1 MKSLY
6 AIFFKRKINSHEY
19 LVYVTKNRFPN
30 LKGCSLE
37 SVKIY
42 CTITVSR
49 RERLSDEPVVI
60 AVQGAI
66 SEIMLCSKSLY

>member
-19 LVYVTKNRFPN
+19 LVYVTKNRFQRVAVC
-30 LKGCSLE
+30 K
-37 SVKIY
+37 
-42 CTITVSR
+42 VSKYIAR
-49 RERLSDEPVVI
+49 SRYQEERLSDEPVVI